1 MHRTAKKNKNK
12 NKQKQSKKK
21 KEQTNKDVVPLFKFY
36 TVSIKQL

>member
-1 MHRTAKKNKNK
+1 MHRTEKNKNK
-12 NKQKQSKKK
+12 AKKK